1 MCLWWVCWLRS
12 SSISPTNSARLQRR
26 KNYSIT
32 RWLAEK
38 DLIDK
43 VRIYEFMEKE
53 ITERSVDEMGE
64 VHLKNISEALD
75 ILYWR

>member
-1 MCLWWVCWLRS
+1 LFSLSVCLTHCGWY
-12 SSISPTNSARLQRR
+12 SI
-26 KNYSIT
+26 YSIT